1 MYYRIPLSQWQSEE
15 ARINWFFEM
24 VWHLRAGSF
33 LTDCFVFTK
42 DLEAAENIY
51 SWVTFPPT
59 VAWVLSLVLLVRP
72 VYCFGSLF
80 MNLLVVS
87 AAQSDRPWLTDDLCV
102 YMQAWCVCIHTS
114 TYQTVCMYIVS
125 HVFTGCR
132 LSVPTVSIS
141 CVSFCKITTFLKCFV
156 NIFLRL
162 LHLMYS
168 HLFQPQRERLLRYTI
183 WYCK

>member
-24 VWHLRAGSF
+24 VWHLHAGRF
-33 LTDCFVFTK
+33 LTDCLVFTK

-51 SWVTFPPT
+51 SWVTFPSQ
-59 VAWVLSLVLLVRP
+59 VRGLSAFIGINGQTSLLLRKFVHEP
-72 VYCFGSLF
+72 VH
-80 MNLLVVS
+80 VS
-87 AAQSDRPWLTDDLCV
+87 AAQSDRPWLTDDFCV

-114 TYQTVCMYIVS
+114 TYQTVCMYIVNY
-125 HVFTGCR
+125 VFTGCR

-141 CVSFCKITTFLKCFV
+141 CVSFCKTTTFLKRFV

-162 LHLMYS
+162 LHLM
-168 HLFQPQRERLLRYTI
+168 
-183 WYCK
+183 